1 MRTKTPAALLVDILD
16 PNAAIDANYFNYLV
30 ALKDGR
36 SLSGILAA
44 ESATSITLRRA
55 DSQTDTVL
63 RNDIEDDGIFNTNK
77 SLMPEGLEKNLSFQD
92 TADLLAFLKRW
103 RETE

>member
-1 MRTKTPAALLVDILD
+1 MLLVDILD

-36 SLSGILAA
+36 TLSGVLAA
-44 ESATSITLRRA
+44 ESATSVTLRRA
-55 DSQTDTVL
+55 DGQADTIL
-63 RNDIEDDGIFNTNK
+63 RDDIEAGGIVNTNK
-77 SLMPEGLEKNLSFQD
+77 SLMPEGLEKNLSLQD
-92 TADLLAFLKRW
+92 AADLLKFLKHW